1 MYGSCMRNNTRKRP
15 EEPATPGKFYSPL
28 LRHRVYK
35 QVLTTGAFLSTT
47 DPRDT
52 TPRPTDS
59 VLPINDEEEEGP
71 TSSEIPKPPSKKRK
85 IDNSPPWKSATT
97 QTPTSFLVDGR
108 RKSGRTNPIPIEL
121 MSPTTNGSNGTPT
134 RQTRSSNAKA
144 EDNKAGRVAT
154 LKSDSR
160 TAPNPSTLPNRRN
173 TSQKLPAR
181 TSTPA
186 SSSKNS
192 KSTSKRATTPT
203 PPKQAAPKGSSK
215 NPPLKSESKPKP
227 SPNRPPVTYS
237 GSRRTSARTATRIA
251 TEASAGRANKIS
263 GRPRKHD
270 DIIFDSDGEVDAG
283 PDWKPPKIKIRFRR
297 TPPLT
302 IIHPLHVPP
311 KPKYESFE
319 AFLDS
324 EEVLPERKDIN
335 EPEEEAKREAEIRQQ
350 VEDACKDGVL
360 APERCSLL
368 MPEEQPGPPRLYFH
382 HDQLIAHAL
391 NFQKLMER
399 ERRYHMG
406 LAKKLA
412 VACAQKVQESIPKTK
427 EEIEEEMRKETYK
440 LYREA
445 VVVGIRNK
453 WALIVEV
460 LEHHHHSLRALLS
473 FSN

>member
-1 MYGSCMRNNTRKRP
+1 MS
-15 EEPATPGKFYSPL
+15 ATE
-28 LRHRVYK
+28 
-35 QVLTTGAFLSTT
+35 
-47 DPRDT
+47 PRDT

-59 VLPINDEEEEGP
+59 VLPVKDEEDGGP
-71 TSSEIPKPPSKKRK
+71 VSTEIPKPPSKKRK

-97 QTPTSFLVDGR
+97 QTPTSFVVDGR

-144 EDNKAGRVAT
+144 EDIKAGRVAT

-160 TAPNPSTLPNRRN
+160 TTSNSSTSPNKRN
-173 TSQKLPAR
+173 TSQKVLAR

-192 KSTSKRATTPT
+192 KSTSKQAITPT
-203 PPKQAAPKGSSK
+203 PPKQVTPKGTSK
-215 NPPLKSESKPKP
+215 NPLKSESKPKHSP
-227 SPNRPPVTYS
+227 SRPPVTYS
-237 GSRRTSARTATRIA
+237 GSRRTSARMATRIA
-251 TEASAGRANKIS
+251 TEASTGRANQNS
-263 GRPRKHD
+263 GRSRKHD
-270 DIIFDSDGEVDAG
+270 DILFDSDGEVDVG

-324 EEVLPERKDIN
+324 EEVLPERRDLN
-335 EPEEEAKREAEIRQQ
+335 EAEEEAKREADIRQQ

-427 EEIEEEMRKETYK
+427 EEIEEEMRRETYK

-460 LEHHHHSLRALLS
+460 LEHHHSFRALLIT
-473 FSN
+473 FNLNL